1 MNPLIAVVVI
11 AAVVVLVIVAWLVGA
26 RRRTEDLKSRFGSE
40 YERTV
45 EREGDRRSAE
55 AELRQRQERV
65 EALDIRPLP
74 PERRDHYAEEWRH
87 VQAEFV
93 DQPTQAITQ
102 ADRLVGEVMEARG
115 YPVGDF
121 EQRVADVSV
130 DHPEVVEHYR
140 VAHDIASRRDDL
152 TVDTES
158 LRQAMVHYRALF
170 EDLLGA
176 STNGSDRTPNA
187 SERTSRPTDPTL
199 TRSAS

>member
-1 MNPLIAVVVI
+1 MNPLILLLVI
-11 AAVVVLVIVAWLVGA
+11 AVVVLLAIVVWLVGSQ
-26 RRRTEDLKSRFGSE
+26 RRTEALKTRFGPE
-40 YERTV
+40 YDRTL
-45 EREGDRRSAE
+45 ESEGDRRAAE
-55 AELRQRQERV
+55 TELRQRQDRV
-65 EALDIRPLP
+65 AALDIQPLP
-74 PERRDHYAEEWRH
+74 AARRDQYAEEWRQ

-93 DQPTQAITQ
+93 DQPSQAITQ

-130 DHPEVVEHYR
+130 DHPGVVEHYR
-140 VAHDIASRRDDL
+140 VAHDIASRRNDL

-170 EDLLGA
+170 EDLLGG
-176 STNGSDRTPNA
+176 SGDGSDRP
-187 SERTSRPTDPTL
+187 RRPTDPTL